1 MIISGNVFSDNRGK
15 LFFNNTLDLSEVK
28 RMYIIENSNIDIV
41 RAWQAHK
48 IEKRWFVA
56 VEGEFEIKLVQ
67 VDNFEDP
74 SDDLQ
79 IQSYQ
84 LNANFMDCLCVEPGF
99 ATSIRAKTSNAKL
112 AVFSDYLL
120 GEVVDYYKFDSGKW
134 K

>member
-15 LFFNNTLDLSEVK
+15 LFYNNDLDLSEVK
-28 RMYIIENSNIDIV
+28 RMYIIENSSIDII

-67 VDNFEDP
+67 VDDFENT

-84 LNANFMDCLCVEPGF
+84 LNANLMDCLYVEPGF
-99 ATSIRAKTSNAKL
+99 ATSIQSKTSNAKL

-120 GEVVDYYKFDSGKW
+120 GEVVDDYKFDSGKW